1 MRCEKRA
8 HLRAAGLFAF
18 CLFALCAC
26 LDDNTNYCA
35 VPSRSVTLIINPPS
49 QAPAGVNAWRVVFF
63 PADTTQVP
71 IAFDVRDSLSVRLPD
86 GLYRAFVYNN
96 NSEINRFK
104 ANDESVAG
112 APMLCT
118 DPCDPRGTWSDEAHA
133 DETFYD
139 YPDHAFACYT
149 QVQVSGGRVVLAPVP
164 VTAPLR
170 VVVTGLENLQRA
182 TGVRLV
188 VDGIEPAYAPADTA
202 QRADIRV
209 IADARID
216 ASAGTLSAD
225 LQTFGLRS
233 GPHTVTLFI
242 EGANFQKRLDF
253 EVPSVSEGTTT
264 LTVAAGIDLNDFVPA
279 ESGLNISAENWEDKE
294 IDIAL

>member
-1 MRCEKRA
+1 MRSEERTR
-8 HLRAAGLFAF
+8 LRAAGVFAF

-35 VPSRSVTLIINPPS
+35 VRTQSVTLIINPPS
-49 QAPAGVNAWRVVFF
+49 QAPAGANAWRVVFF
-63 PADTTQVP
+63 LADATQAPV
-71 IAFDVRDSLSVRLPD
+71 AFDVRDSLSVRLPD
-86 GLYRAFVYNN
+86 GLYQAFVYNN
-96 NSEINRFK
+96 DSEITRFK
-104 ANDESVAG
+104 ANGESVAG

-118 DPCDPRGTWSDEAHA
+118 DPCDPRGTWSEEAHA
-133 DETFYD
+133 GETFYD
-139 YPDHAFACYT
+139 YPDPAFACYA
-149 QVQVSGGRVVLAPVP
+149 QVQVSGGRVVFAPVP

-182 TGVRLV
+182 TGIRLV
-188 VDGIEPAYAPADTA
+188 VDDIEPAYAPTDTA
-202 QRADIRV
+202 RRAGIRV

-216 ASAGTLSAD
+216 VSVGTLSAD

-233 GPHTVTLFI
+233 GPHTVTLFL
-242 EGANFQKRLDF
+242 EGANFKKRLDF
-253 EVPSVSEGTTT
+253 EVPAVSEGTTT

-279 ESGLNISAENWEDKE
+279 ESGVNISAENWEDKE